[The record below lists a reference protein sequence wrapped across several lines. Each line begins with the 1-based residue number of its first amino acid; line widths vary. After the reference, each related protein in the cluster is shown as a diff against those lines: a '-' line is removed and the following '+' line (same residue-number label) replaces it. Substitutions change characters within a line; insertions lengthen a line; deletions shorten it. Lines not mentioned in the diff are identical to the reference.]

1 MSRGKNLQ
9 EMETDTTQSRTAVN
23 ANAKAAE
30 PMQKL
35 TPGITPGQTG
45 NWEDLGGPTPENY
58 RPDDDSAKLI
68 TPTGTLKSVQ
78 NVVTK
83 GAKSAEAMQKMKEE
97 LEEDE
102 DELLESTK
110 DEEEDD
116 EDEDEDEDGDND
128 FADNM
133 IARMVASGM
142 SREEAIKKVKN
153 KDYNKKSRTSRKD
166 PEDEDLEDEED
177 PKSVKETFAQ
187 LEEQIEEDVDA
198 LLEGEDLSEE
208 FRDKA
213 KLIFETAINS
223 KISEIYE
230 SLEQRYEEELLEEV
244 DSMKGQLVERVD
256 AYLEYVADEW
266 LQENALVVEQGL
278 KTEMTESFLQGMK
291 SLFEDH
297 YVSIPEEKYDVVESM
312 VDKLDEMEGKLNE
325 QIERNVALN
334 RRLSESVADVIF
346 SQISEGL
353 ATSQKDK
360 LASLSENVEFES
372 ETNYRDK
379 LVTLRESYFP
389 KYASNQRDHSEILS
403 EEMNYDEPVSGIME
417 SYLQTLSRVSR
428 K

>member
-23 ANAKAAE
+23 ANAQAAE

-58 RPDDDSAKLI
+58 RSDDDSAKLI
-68 TPTGTLKSVQ
+68 TPTGTLKSVK
-78 NVVTK
+78 NVVNK
-83 GAKSAEAMQKMKEE
+83 GAKAAEAMQKMKEE
-97 LEEDE
+97 LEDDE
-102 DELLESTK
+102 DELLEAAK
-110 DEEEDD
+110 EEDEDDEDDEEDD
-116 EDEDEDEDGDND
+116 E
-128 FADNM
+128 
-133 IARMVASGM
+133 
-142 SREEAIKKVKN
+142 EEKEN
-153 KDYNKKSRTSRKD
+153 HNKKSKKSRAPRKD
-166 PEDEDLEDEED
+166 PEDEDSEDEED
-177 PKSVKETFAQ
+177 PKAVKETFAQ
-187 LEEQIEEDVDA
+187 VEEQIEEDVNA

-230 SLEQRYEEELLEEV
+230 SLQNSYESDLIEEV
-244 DSMKGQLVERVD
+244 NEIKEQIVERVD

-297 YVSIPEEKYDVVESM
+297 YVSIPEEKYDVLESM
-312 VDKLDEMEGKLNE
+312 VDKLDNMEGKLNE
-325 QIERNVALN
+325 QIQRNVALN
-334 RRLSESVADVIF
+334 QRLTESVADVIF

-360 LASLSENVEFES
+360 FASLSENVEFES
-372 ETNYRDK
+372 ETNYREK

-389 KYASNQRDHSEILS
+389 KYASNQRDHSELLS
-403 EEMNYDEPVSGIME
+403 EEMNYDGPVSGTME

>member
-23 ANAKAAE
+23 ANAQAAE

-45 NWEDLGGPTPENY
+45 DWEDLGGPTPENY
-58 RPDDDSAKLI
+58 RSDDDSAKLI
-68 TPTGTLKSVQ
+68 TPTGTLKSVK
-78 NVVTK
+78 NVVNK

-97 LEEDE
+97 LEDDE
-102 DELLESTK
+102 DELLEAAK
-110 DEEEDD
+110 EEDEDDEDDEEDD
-116 EDEDEDEDGDND
+116 E
-128 FADNM
+128 
-133 IARMVASGM
+133 
-142 SREEAIKKVKN
+142 EEEENHTKKS
-153 KDYNKKSRTSRKD
+153 KKSRAPRKD
-166 PEDEDLEDEED
+166 PEDEDSEDEED
-177 PKSVKETFAQ
+177 PKAVKETFAQ
-187 LEEQIEEDVDA
+187 VEEQIEEDVNA

-230 SLEQRYEEELLEEV
+230 SLQNSYESDLIEEV
-244 DSMKGQLVERVD
+244 NEIKEQIVERVD

-297 YVSIPEEKYDVVESM
+297 YVSIPEEKYDVLESM
-312 VDKLDEMEGKLNE
+312 VDKLDNMEGKLNE
-325 QIERNVALN
+325 QIQRNVALN
-334 RRLSESVADVIF
+334 QRLTESVADVIF

-360 LASLSENVEFES
+360 FASLTENVEFES
-372 ETNYRDK
+372 ETNYREK

-389 KYASNQRDHSEILS
+389 KYASNQRDHSELLS
-403 EEMNYDEPVSGIME
+403 EEMNYDGPVSGTME

>member
-23 ANAKAAE
+23 ANAQAAE

-58 RPDDDSAKLI
+58 RSDDDSAKLI
-68 TPTGTLKSVQ
+68 TPTGTLKSVK
-78 NVVTK
+78 NVVNK
-83 GAKSAEAMQKMKEE
+83 GAKAAEAMQKMKEE
-97 LEEDE
+97 LEDDE
-102 DELLESTK
+102 DELLESAK
-110 DEEEDD
+110 EDEEDEEDD
-116 EDEDEDEDGDND
+116 EEDDE
-128 FADNM
+128 
-133 IARMVASGM
+133 
-142 SREEAIKKVKN
+142 EEEEN
-153 KDYNKKSRTSRKD
+153 HNKKSKKSRAPRKD
-166 PEDEDLEDEED
+166 PEDEDSEDEED
-177 PKSVKETFAQ
+177 PKAVKETFAQ
-187 LEEQIEEDVDA
+187 VEEQIEEDVNA

-230 SLEQRYEEELLEEV
+230 SLQNSYESDLIEEV
-244 DSMKGQLVERVD
+244 NEIKKQIVERVD

-297 YVSIPEEKYDVVESM
+297 YVSIPEEKYDVLESM
-312 VDKLDEMEGKLNE
+312 VDKLDNMEGKLNE
-325 QIERNVALN
+325 QIQRNVALN
-334 RRLSESVADVIF
+334 QRLTESVADVIF

-360 LASLSENVEFES
+360 FASLTENVEFES
-372 ETNYRDK
+372 ETNYREK

-389 KYASNQRDHSEILS
+389 KYASNQRDHSELLS
-403 EEMNYDEPVSGIME
+403 EEMNYDGPVSGTME

>member
-23 ANAKAAE
+23 ANAQAAE

-45 NWEDLGGPTPENY
+45 DWEDLGGPTPENY
-58 RPDDDSAKLI
+58 RSDDDSAKLI
-68 TPTGTLKSVQ
+68 TPTGTLKSVK
-78 NVVTK
+78 NVVNK
-83 GAKSAEAMQKMKEE
+83 GAKAAEAMQKMKEE
-97 LEEDE
+97 LEDDE
-102 DELLESTK
+102 DELLESAK
-110 DEEEDD
+110 EDEEDEEEDEEDD
-116 EDEDEDEDGDND
+116 E
-128 FADNM
+128 
-133 IARMVASGM
+133 
-142 SREEAIKKVKN
+142 EEEENHTKKS
-153 KDYNKKSRTSRKD
+153 KKSRAPRND
-166 PEDEDLEDEED
+166 PEDEDSEDEED
-177 PKSVKETFAQ
+177 PKAVKETFAQ
-187 LEEQIEEDVDA
+187 VEEQIEEDVNA

-230 SLEQRYEEELLEEV
+230 SLQNSYESDLIEEV
-244 DSMKGQLVERVD
+244 NEIKEQIVERVD

-297 YVSIPEEKYDVVESM
+297 YVSIPEEKYDVLESM
-312 VDKLDEMEGKLNE
+312 VDKLDNMEGKLNE
-325 QIERNVALN
+325 QIQRNVALN
-334 RRLSESVADVIF
+334 QRLTESVADVIF

-360 LASLSENVEFES
+360 FASLSENVEFES
-372 ETNYRDK
+372 ETNYREK

-389 KYASNQRDHSEILS
+389 KYASNQRDHSELLS
-403 EEMNYDEPVSGIME
+403 EEMNYDEPVSGTME

>member
-23 ANAKAAE
+23 ANAQAAE

-45 NWEDLGGPTPENY
+45 DWEDLGGPTPENY
-58 RPDDDSAKLI
+58 RSDDDSAKLI
-68 TPTGTLKSVQ
+68 TPTGTLKSVK
-78 NVVTK
+78 NVVNK
-83 GAKSAEAMQKMKEE
+83 GAKAAEAMQKMKEE
-97 LEEDE
+97 LEDDE
-102 DELLESTK
+102 DELLEAAK
-110 DEEEDD
+110 EEDEDDEDDEEDD
-116 EDEDEDEDGDND
+116 E
-128 FADNM
+128 
-133 IARMVASGM
+133 
-142 SREEAIKKVKN
+142 EEKEN
-153 KDYNKKSRTSRKD
+153 HNKKSKKSRAPRKD
-166 PEDEDLEDEED
+166 PEDEDSEDEED
-177 PKSVKETFAQ
+177 PKAVKETFAQ
-187 LEEQIEEDVDA
+187 VEEQIEEDVNA

-230 SLEQRYEEELLEEV
+230 SLQNSYESDLIEEV
-244 DSMKGQLVERVD
+244 NEIKKQIVERVD

-266 LQENALVVEQGL
+266 IQENALVVEQGL

-297 YVSIPEEKYDVVESM
+297 YVSIPEEKYDVLESM
-312 VDKLDEMEGKLNE
+312 VDKLDNMEGKLNE
-325 QIERNVALN
+325 QIQRNVALN
-334 RRLSESVADVIF
+334 QRLTESVADVIF

-360 LASLSENVEFES
+360 FASLTENVEFES
-372 ETNYRDK
+372 ETNYREK

-389 KYASNQRDHSEILS
+389 KYASNQRDHSELLS
-403 EEMNYDEPVSGIME
+403 EEMNYDGPVSGTME

>member
-23 ANAKAAE
+23 ANAQAAE

-45 NWEDLGGPTPENY
+45 DWEDLGGPTPENY
-58 RPDDDSAKLI
+58 RSDDDSAKLI
-68 TPTGTLKSVQ
+68 TPTGTLKSVK
-78 NVVTK
+78 NVVNK
-83 GAKSAEAMQKMKEE
+83 GAKAAEAMQKMKEE
-97 LEEDE
+97 LEDDE
-102 DELLESTK
+102 DELLESAK
-110 DEEEDD
+110 EDEEDEEED
-116 EDEDEDEDGDND
+116 
-128 FADNM
+128 
-133 IARMVASGM
+133 
-142 SREEAIKKVKN
+142 EEEEEN
-153 KDYNKKSRTSRKD
+153 HNKKSKKSRAPRND
-166 PEDEDLEDEED
+166 PEDEDSEDEED
-177 PKSVKETFAQ
+177 PKAVKETFAQ
-187 LEEQIEEDVDA
+187 VEEQIEEDVNA

-230 SLEQRYEEELLEEV
+230 SLQNSYESDLIEEV
-244 DSMKGQLVERVD
+244 NEIKEQIVERVD

-297 YVSIPEEKYDVVESM
+297 YVSIPEEKYDVLESM
-312 VDKLDEMEGKLNE
+312 VDKLDNMEGKLNE
-325 QIERNVALN
+325 QIQRNVALN
-334 RRLSESVADVIF
+334 QRLTESVADVIF

-360 LASLSENVEFES
+360 FASLSENVEFES
-372 ETNYRDK
+372 ETNYREK

-389 KYASNQRDHSEILS
+389 KYASNQRDHSELLS
-403 EEMNYDEPVSGIME
+403 EEMNYDEPVSGTME

>member
-23 ANAKAAE
+23 ANAQAAE

-45 NWEDLGGPTPENY
+45 DWEDLGGPTPENY
-58 RPDDDSAKLI
+58 RSDDDSAKLI
-68 TPTGTLKSVQ
+68 TPTGTLKSVK
-78 NVVTK
+78 NVVNK
-83 GAKSAEAMQKMKEE
+83 GAKAAEAMQKMKEE
-97 LEEDE
+97 LEDDE
-102 DELLESTK
+102 DELLESAK
-110 DEEEDD
+110 EDEEEDEED
-116 EDEDEDEDGDND
+116 DEEEEENHTKKSKKSRAPRKDSEDED
-128 FADNM
+128 
-133 IARMVASGM
+133 S
-142 SREEAIKKVKN
+142 
-153 KDYNKKSRTSRKD
+153 
-166 PEDEDLEDEED
+166 EDEED
-177 PKSVKETFAQ
+177 PKAVKETFAQ
-187 LEEQIEEDVDA
+187 VEEQIEEDVNA

-230 SLEQRYEEELLEEV
+230 SLQNSYESDLIEEV
-244 DSMKGQLVERVD
+244 NEIKKQIVERVD

-297 YVSIPEEKYDVVESM
+297 YVSIPEEKYDVLESM
-312 VDKLDEMEGKLNE
+312 VDKLDNMEGKLNE
-325 QIERNVALN
+325 QIQRNVALN
-334 RRLSESVADVIF
+334 QRLTESVADVIF

-360 LASLSENVEFES
+360 FASLTENVEFES
-372 ETNYRDK
+372 ETNYREK

-389 KYASNQRDHSEILS
+389 KYASNQRDHSELLS
-403 EEMNYDEPVSGIME
+403 EEMNYDGPVSGTME

>member
-23 ANAKAAE
+23 ANAQAAE
-30 PMQKL
+30 PIQKL

-45 NWEDLGGPTPENY
+45 DWEDLGGPTPENY
-58 RPDDDSAKLI
+58 RSDDDSAKLI
-68 TPTGTLKSVQ
+68 TPTGTLKSVK
-78 NVVTK
+78 NVVNK
-83 GAKSAEAMQKMKEE
+83 GAKAAEAMQKMKEE
-97 LEEDE
+97 LEDDE
-102 DELLESTK
+102 DELLESAK
-110 DEEEDD
+110 EDEEEDEEDD
-116 EDEDEDEDGDND
+116 E
-128 FADNM
+128 
-133 IARMVASGM
+133 
-142 SREEAIKKVKN
+142 EEEENHTKKS
-153 KDYNKKSRTSRKD
+153 KKSRAPRND
-166 PEDEDLEDEED
+166 PEDEDSEDEED
-177 PKSVKETFAQ
+177 PKAVKETFAQ
-187 LEEQIEEDVDA
+187 VEEQIEEDVNA

-230 SLEQRYEEELLEEV
+230 SLQNSYESDLIEEV
-244 DSMKGQLVERVD
+244 NEIKEQIVERVD

-297 YVSIPEEKYDVVESM
+297 YVSIPEEKYDVLESM
-312 VDKLDEMEGKLNE
+312 VDKLDNMEGKLNE
-325 QIERNVALN
+325 QIQRNVALN
-334 RRLSESVADVIF
+334 QRLTESVADVIF

-360 LASLSENVEFES
+360 FASLSENVEFES
-372 ETNYRDK
+372 ETNYREK

-389 KYASNQRDHSEILS
+389 KYASNQRDHSELLS
-403 EEMNYDEPVSGIME
+403 EEMNYDEPVSGTME

>member
-23 ANAKAAE
+23 ANAQAAE

-58 RPDDDSAKLI
+58 RSDDDSAKLI
-68 TPTGTLKSVQ
+68 TPTGTLKSVK
-78 NVVTK
+78 NVVNK
-83 GAKSAEAMQKMKEE
+83 GAKAAEAMQKMKEE
-97 LEEDE
+97 LEDDE
-102 DELLESTK
+102 DELLESAK
-110 DEEEDD
+110 EDEEEDEEDD
-116 EDEDEDEDGDND
+116 EEDDE
-128 FADNM
+128 
-133 IARMVASGM
+133 
-142 SREEAIKKVKN
+142 EEEEN
-153 KDYNKKSRTSRKD
+153 HNKKSKKSRAPRKD
-166 PEDEDLEDEED
+166 PEDEDSEDEED
-177 PKSVKETFAQ
+177 PKAVKETFAQ
-187 LEEQIEEDVDA
+187 VEEQIEEDVNA

-230 SLEQRYEEELLEEV
+230 SLQNSYESDLIEEV
-244 DSMKGQLVERVD
+244 NEIKKQIVERVD

-297 YVSIPEEKYDVVESM
+297 YVSIPEEKYDVLESM
-312 VDKLDEMEGKLNE
+312 VDKLDNMEGKLNE
-325 QIERNVALN
+325 QIQRNVALN
-334 RRLSESVADVIF
+334 QRLTESVADVIF

-360 LASLSENVEFES
+360 FASLSENVEFES
-372 ETNYRDK
+372 ETNYREK

-389 KYASNQRDHSEILS
+389 KYASNQRDHSELLS
-403 EEMNYDEPVSGIME
+403 EEMNYDEPVSGTME

>member
-23 ANAKAAE
+23 ANAQAAE

-45 NWEDLGGPTPENY
+45 DWEDLGGPTPENY
-58 RPDDDSAKLI
+58 RSDDDSAKLI
-68 TPTGTLKSVQ
+68 TPTGTLKSVK
-78 NVVTK
+78 NVVNK
-83 GAKSAEAMQKMKEE
+83 GAKAAEAMQKMKEE
-97 LEEDE
+97 LEDDE
-102 DELLESTK
+102 DELLESAK
-110 DEEEDD
+110 EDEEE
-116 EDEDEDEDGDND
+116 
-128 FADNM
+128 
-133 IARMVASGM
+133 
-142 SREEAIKKVKN
+142 EEN
-153 KDYNKKSRTSRKD
+153 HNKKSKKSRAPRKD
-166 PEDEDLEDEED
+166 PEDEDSEDEED
-177 PKSVKETFAQ
+177 PKAVKETFAQ
-187 LEEQIEEDVDA
+187 VEEQIEEDVNA

-230 SLEQRYEEELLEEV
+230 SLQNSYESDLIEEV
-244 DSMKGQLVERVD
+244 NEIKEQIVERVD

-297 YVSIPEEKYDVVESM
+297 YVSIPEEKYDVLESM
-312 VDKLDEMEGKLNE
+312 VDKLDNMEGKLNE
-325 QIERNVALN
+325 QIQRNVALN
-334 RRLSESVADVIF
+334 QRLTESVADVIF

-360 LASLSENVEFES
+360 FASLSENVEFES
-372 ETNYRDK
+372 ETNYREK

-389 KYASNQRDHSEILS
+389 KYASNQRDHSELLS
-403 EEMNYDEPVSGIME
+403 EEMNYDGPVSGTME